1 MNTWKSENL
10 KFNSGEKDFMK
21 VTSFILPKLPG
32 IGNNV
37 GKAFNL
43 YRFLATHLHTPARD
57 LVSKITE
64 GGKPLFTADNIA
76 DMQAVIATQ
85 KDTSYF
91 KQITGAASGQ
101 RGGAVPAPAPAAGA
115 GAAAF
120 DPTRSKFW
128 DKLIR
133 KMSHTV
139 GSFVPI
145 GTLCKNWEFYV
156 FFLYSLEQFEMVGP
170 FVSMALD
177 SITLSLPVMSDIAS
191 TGIESLFML
200 LPVPYAALIGEILGY
215 VVGTLFLLFAIMLNT
230 NRKHFGS
237 AFKVSL
243 ELIPMFGDILAE
255 ASTNF
260 EVAMERALASRERIL
275 ATLKPLSPTAY
286 ATANYYVPSV
296 NIKTGTPPN
305 IFSRNTYDTIGSE
318 LENYATQKLPIPK
331 EKMEQ
336 IKKVSSNVLNIVP
349 IAVDTIKSIATNGLS
364 GALESAASTA
374 TSRAASA
381 VNSAVGNA
389 ASRAASAVNS
399 AVGNAASR
407 ASSAVGSAAQV
418 KANVKKL
425 KQDGG
430 RRHRTRKHRLN

>member
-43 YRFLATHLHTPARD
+43 YRFLATHLDTPARD

-64 GGKPLFTADNIA
+64 DGAPLFTAQNIA
-76 DMQAVIATQ
+76 DMQAVIETQ

-91 KQITGAASGQ
+91 KQITAKTPHRHQSQ
-101 RGGAVPAPAPAAGA
+101 RGGANPVLA
-115 GAAAF
+115 
-120 DPTRSKFW
+120 DDLTRSKFW

-139 GSFVPI
+139 GTFVPI
-145 GTLCKNWEFYV
+145 GELCKNWEFYM
-156 FFLYSLEQFEMVGP
+156 FFLYSLEQFEMIGP

-177 SITLSLPVMSDIAS
+177 SVTLSLPVMSDLAS

-255 ASTNF
+255 AATNF

-275 ATLKPLSPTAY
+275 SSLKTVSPTAY
-286 ATANYYVPSV
+286 ATADYYVPSV
-296 NIKTGTPPN
+296 NIKTGTPPD

-318 LENYATQKLPIPK
+318 LENYATNKLPIPK

-336 IKKVSSNVLNIVP
+336 IKKISSNVLNIVP
-349 IAVDTIKSIATNGLS
+349 VAVNTIKSLATNGLS

-374 TSRAASA
+374 VGNVASRATGAVNSVVGNVASRATGA

-389 ASRAASAVNS
+389 VSRATSV
-399 AVGNAASR
+399 
-407 ASSAVGSAAQV
+407 VGSAAPV
-418 KANVKKL
+418 KANVTKL

-430 RRHRTRKHRLN
+430 RRQRRRTRKHR

>member
-32 IGNNV
+32 IETNV

-43 YRFLATHLHTPARD
+43 YRFLATHLDTPARD

-64 GGKPLFTADNIA
+64 GGKPLFTAQNIA
-76 DMQAVIATQ
+76 DMQAVIETQ
-85 KDTSYF
+85 KNTSYF
-91 KQITGAASGQ
+91 KQITASTALSDQKQKQIQ
-101 RGGAVPAPAPAAGA
+101 RGGANSVVAA
-115 GAAAF
+115 
-120 DPTRSKFW
+120 DLTRSKFW

-145 GTLCKNWEFYV
+145 GELCKNWEFYI
-156 FFLYSLEQFEMVGP
+156 FFLYSLEQFEMIGP

-177 SITLSLPVMSDIAS
+177 SVTLSLPVMSDLAS

-200 LPVPYAALIGEILGY
+200 LPVPYAALIGEIVGY

-255 ASTNF
+255 AATNF

-275 ATLKPLSPTAY
+275 SSLKTVSPTAY
-286 ATANYYVPSV
+286 ATADYYVPSV
-296 NIKTGTPPN
+296 NLKTGTPPD

-318 LENYATQKLPIPK
+318 LENYAIQKLPIPM

-336 IKKVSSNVLNIVP
+336 IKKISSDVLNIVP
-349 IAVDTIKSIATNGLS
+349 IAVDTVKSLATNGLS

-374 TSRAASA
+374 VGNAASRAAGT

-389 ASRAASAVNS
+389 AGTVNS
-399 AVGNAASR
+399 AVGKAASL
-407 ASSAVGSAAQV
+407 ALKPA
-418 KANVKKL
+418 KL

-430 RRHRTRKHRLN
+430 GRRQRRRTRKHR